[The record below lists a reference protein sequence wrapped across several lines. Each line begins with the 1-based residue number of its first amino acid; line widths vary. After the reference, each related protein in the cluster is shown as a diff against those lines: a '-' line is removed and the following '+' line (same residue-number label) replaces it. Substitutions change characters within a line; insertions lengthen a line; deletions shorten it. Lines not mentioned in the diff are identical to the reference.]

1 MVTKNFLYGLIA
13 ALVILCSF
21 SSVQAEIKI
30 YTGVGEH
37 YMEDEKETLAQA
49 QDAAKLSA
57 QLNAMEQAQIN
68 VKSYSAVHNFNLTQD
83 EIISITAGV
92 MNITSVKYSL
102 KDEAGVLLMCAEVTA
117 EIDTDKIAE
126 LVEREIKRRAAEK

>member
-1 MVTKNFLYGLIA
+1 MRKKIFAA
-13 ALVILCSF
+13 ALILCSLILF

-49 QDAAKLSA
+49 QDAAKLA
-57 QLNAMEQAQIN
+57 AELNAMEQAQIN
-68 VKSYSAVHNFNLTQD
+68 VKSYSEAHNSNLTQD

-92 MNITSVKYSL
+92 MNITGVKYSL

-126 LVEREIKRRAAEK
+126 LVEREIKRRMA

>member
-37 YMEDEKETLAQA
+37 YMESESETLAQA
-49 QDAAKLSA
+49 QDAAKLA
-57 QLNAMEQAQIN
+57 AELNAMEQAQIN
-68 VKSYSAVHNFNLTQD
+68 VKSYSAVHNSNLTQD
-83 EIISITAGV
+83 EIITITAGI

-102 KDEAGVLLMCAEVTA
+102 KEDFDGLMVMCAEVTA

-126 LVEREIKRRAAEK
+126 LVEREIKRRAA